1 MSRCYHG
8 MSGPATIAGP
18 RHSAAGTG
26 AWALRKEGTWR
37 NAQANRSLVSFKGWM
52 LTAEFGARRADSMA
66 TAYGCAGTS
75 SGSTSMG
82 VWQARTKSRVTVKT
96 KSGSV
101 RYILVRNAST
111 IAIVI
116 SGRRAHSGGPH

>member
-1 MSRCYHG
+1 
-8 MSGPATIAGP
+8 
-18 RHSAAGTG
+18 
-26 AWALRKEGTWR
+26 
-37 NAQANRSLVSFKGWM
+37 
-52 LTAEFGARRADSMA
+52 MA

-96 KSGSV
+96 KSALE
-101 RYILVRNAST
+101 RYILLRNEST

-116 SGRRAHSGGPH
+116 SGRRAHSGGPQPVMLLLEKRSGISGRNPLGCAITAATMRFGARRNKFQM